1 MPRRSGRGI
10 LLRWF
15 KAIFD
20 NVKGASAMP
29 NQSITQL
36 EIAPDSA
43 RQLYGNFAGN
53 RWVQLIAGVVG
64 MIIISNYQYAF
75 PLFGKGMAEQFSQ
88 VPYEK
93 IALVFTLFILFETWP
108 MPVSGFFVDKF
119 GIRKLMTAG
128 SICVALGWLLGGT
141 VFKDSLFGLYVGY
154 GLLSGTGAGIIYI
167 CAVSNAVKWFPDRR
181 GLATGLT
188 AAGFGGGAA
197 FTILPIQATINAFGG
212 WAPAMAV
219 WGVGQ
224 GIIGVCMAMILRHPP
239 ADWKPAGWQ
248 QPTQQTGKGV
258 LQSRV
263 EFVWTETLRRPEFY
277 VLYVAFV
284 CMGISGLM
292 STANMPKLAKSFNLA
307 NAEVLGIGLIALTAA
322 VASATNAIS
331 RVLWGFI
338 SDKLGREYTMALV
351 FALEA
356 IFVFLVT
363 QVTDSPV
370 LFVAVFSLVFLC
382 WGEIYAL
389 FPAVTGDLFGAKNA
403 ASNYGMMYT
412 GKGVASIVGPYGA
425 AALAAVFAGSF
436 IVPFYI
442 ATGLNLLAA
451 VLMFFVIRP
460 LVRNRIARE
469 GAKEASKQTRAT
481 AA

>member
-1 MPRRSGRGI
+1 
-10 LLRWF
+10 LRWF

-20 NVKGASAMP
+20 IAKGASAMP
-29 NQSITQL
+29 NHSITQT

-75 PLFGKGMAEQFSQ
+75 PLFAKGIREQFSQ
-88 VPYEK
+88 VPYPQ
-93 IALVFTLFILFETWP
+93 IALIFTLFILFETWP

-128 SICVALGWLLGGT
+128 SISILLGWLLGGT
-141 VFKDSLFGLYVGY
+141 VFKDSLFGLYACY

-197 FTILPIQATINAFGG
+197 FTILPIQATINAAGG
-212 WAPAMAV
+212 WAPAMAI
-219 WGVGQ
+219 WGVAQ

-239 ADWKPAGWQ
+239 SGWKPAGWQ
-248 QPTQQTGKGV
+248 QGSQQTTKAV
-258 LQSRV
+258 AQSRV
-263 EFVWTETLRRPEFY
+263 EFTWVETLHRPEFY
-277 VLYVAFV
+277 VLYAAFLF
-284 CMGISGLM
+284 MGISGLM
-292 STANMPKLAKSFNLA
+292 STGNMAQLAKSLDLSDA
-307 NAEVLGIGLIALTAA
+307 KVLGVGLIALTAA
-322 VASATNAIS
+322 VTSATNAVS
-331 RVLWGFI
+331 RILWGFA

-351 FALEA
+351 FTLEA

-363 QVTDSPV
+363 QVTDNPV
-370 LFVAVFSLVFLC
+370 LFVVVFSLVFLC

-389 FPAVTGDLFGAKNA
+389 FPAVTGDVFGAKNS

-412 GKGVASIVGPYGA
+412 GKGMASVVGVYGGA
-425 AALAAVFAGSF
+425 AVAAVFAGSF
-436 IVPFYI
+436 IVPYYI
-442 ATGLNLLAA
+442 AAGLDLLAA
-451 VLMFFVIRP
+451 VFMLFIIRP

-469 GAKEASKQTRAT
+469 IAKEVSSAKETKAT